1 MRINDLLLESTH
13 PLFESVLPSYHPT
26 VRMGEDLARSL
37 MEAQLTAQQ
46 VQALFAQVQQQVD
59 AGGGNRTIAGK
70 GVDVAKKIKAIYD
83 YAKKVTLDTG
93 LVKGFESG
101 YDKVAAELKEKTG
114 GDAGVM
120 RYIQKYRDFAKKHP
134 GVQKAVYATL
144 VLAVGVAGYVGMGP
158 AFLVLK
164 PAIIGVMK
172 FTDKLL
178 QGEGFVSSAVSGL
191 ETYSIASI
199 AQSIGAGVKT
209 LFGGGIPT
217 EIPKPIGGGAG
228 AVAATDA
235 GPGAGGAATEPTART
250 SKLVNR
256 PDDFGPTRGSSGDS
270 MIDQQQ
276 NPMRVRNRIANAYAE
291 KMGLPPGNHHGAK
304 FLGGVPVEIDGK
316 PVPQNLYT
324 KNDLENIQ
332 AAKQGAAQMDQSA
345 AAGKALSNPQST
357 GKLSTGET
365 PAQQSARY
373 AKNDVGNTP
382 GQQATKDALRA
393 GNADAIEK
401 GERANISRKI
411 AQDQAQATTAEP
423 ELKGKALAGNA
434 ADAVTGSSPTSKGVN
449 VIKKMIAAGEIKTPE
464 DFKAA
469 LKTAAQQAGYN
480 SMQAQSG
487 ISNIQSA
494 LQAELR
500 DAGYGSKVRIIDQD
514 FVDAL
519 AKKATGG
526 AAAAA
531 QPTGAATAAGQ
542 SPASKAGFEPTGDD
556 DIDHIGQSK
565 VNGKWV
571 NNNDPSIAKQGAK
584 LQGAMDAAGPAKA
597 PVSASISNTTGTDML
612 DAAQQD
618 PKVKKVLDY
627 LTKDINDKFAK
638 VGSGKLGSEV
648 LQNIQKDL
656 MKQVDT
662 LYPAEAEL
670 QMTAGQKK
678 QLVYQLVAKAQDSY
692 IESSPKLSGIVNDTT
707 SKLFDK
713 IGSGAI
719 KTELDLDK
727 FIRSEIIGQNPDLKS
742 TPAITTMLTAKAD
755 SLLKNIYSDAMEA
768 DPKLTKNPEW
778 KIKAVQQYLSKKESI
793 NFYKPALTESQVME
807 AFRGTAFAPTLL
819 TETQVKRLFQ
829 NLEEGPI
836 WDKIKSAGGAVAG
849 AAIKGA
855 NAAAGSKLG
864 QAAIKGANVAG
875 QKIATGAENLTNKVT
890 ADKLMGAWKKAG
902 SPTDSTAVFEFLKT
916 QGIDENVLRTAFKAA
931 NIPVGKAKKPAAT
944 PGAATAGGAAG
955 KPGTA
960 GTTPSGVPA
969 ISAQYNAVLAQIQ
982 KLQPADKQKL
992 VALLQQELATA

>member
-120 RYIQKYRDFAKKHP
+120 RYIQKYRDFAKEHP

-217 EIPKPIGGGAG
+217 EIPKPIGGGAVAG
-228 AVAATDA
+228 AATDA
-235 GPGAGGAATEPTART
+235 GGPGTGGSADP
-250 SKLVNR
+250 
-256 PDDFGPTRGSSGDS
+256 
-270 MIDQQQ
+270 Q
-276 NPMRVRNRIANAYAE
+276 
-291 KMGLPPGNHHGAK
+291 
-304 FLGGVPVEIDGK
+304 GG
-316 PVPQNLYT
+316 
-324 KNDLENIQ
+324 
-332 AAKQGAAQMDQSA
+332 
-345 AAGKALSNPQST
+345 

-382 GQQATKDALRA
+382 GQQDTKDALR
-393 GNADAIEK
+393 
-401 GERANISRKI
+401 
-411 AQDQAQATTAEP
+411 
-423 ELKGKALAGNA
+423 AGNA

-597 PVSASISNTTGTDML
+597 PASASISNTTGTDML
-612 DAAQQD
+612 DAANQD
-618 PKVKKVLDY
+618 PKVKRVLDY
-627 LTKDINDKFAK
+627 LTKDINDKFNK
-638 VGSGKLGSEV
+638 VGPGKLGSEV

-678 QLVYQLVAKAQDSY
+678 ELVYQLMAKAQDSY
-692 IESSPKLSGIVNDTT
+692 IESSPRLSGIVNDTT
-707 SKLFDK
+707 NKLFDK

-727 FIRSEIIGQNPDLKS
+727 FIRNEIIGQNPDLKS
-742 TPAITTMLTAKAD
+742 QPANITMLTAKAD

-778 KIKAVQQYLSKKESI
+778 KIKAIQQYLSKLPKGESI
-793 NFYKPALTESQVME
+793 NFDRPALTESQVME

-819 TETQVKRLFQ
+819 TEAQVKRLFQ
-829 NLEEGPI
+829 KLEEGPI
-836 WDKIKSAGGAVAG
+836 WDKFKSAGGAVAG
-849 AAIKGA
+849 AAMKGA
-855 NAAAGSKLG
+855 SAAASSKLG
-864 QAAIKGANVAG
+864 QAAIKGAAAAG
-875 QKIATGAENLTNKVT
+875 QKIATGAGNLTNKVT

-902 SPTDSTAVFEFLKT
+902 SPTDSKAVFEFLKT

-931 NIPVGKAKKPAAT
+931 KIPVGKAKKPAAT
-944 PGAATAGGAAG
+944 PGTASAGTATG

-982 KLQPADKQKL
+982 KLPPAEKQKA
-992 VALLQQELATA
+992 VKYIQTRLAAA

>member
-26 VRMGEDLARSL
+26 VRLGEDLARTIT
-37 MEAQLTAQQ
+37 EAALTADQISQ
-46 VQALFAQVQQQVD
+46 LFQTVQKQVD
-59 AGGGNRTIAGK
+59 AGGGNRTAIGK
-70 GVDVAKKIKAIYD
+70 GVDAGKTVAKAYTYLKQLAQD
-83 YAKKVTLDTG
+83 SG
-93 LVKGFESG
+93 PVKGFDSAF
-101 YDKVAAELKEKTG
+101 DKVAAELKTATG

-120 RYIQKYRDFAKKHP
+120 RYIQSYRNFAKAHP
-134 GVQKAVYATL
+134 VAQKIIYSTL
-144 VLAVGVAGYVGMGP
+144 VLGAGIAAYGALGPAGVA
-158 AFLVLK
+158 LK
-164 PAIIGVMK
+164 PVIIASMK

-178 QGEGFVSSAVSGL
+178 QGEKFSTAAIAGAEVFAAAEILSKIGGAVK
-191 ETYSIASI
+191 AM
-199 AQSIGAGVKT
+199 V
-209 LFGGGIPT
+209 GGSTPT
-217 EIPKPIGGGAG
+217 ALPKATGGAG
-228 AVAATDA
+228 AVAGADAATPAPGGAPA
-235 GPGAGGAATEPTART
+235 GTPAAQPTGGAPAAQPAGAG
-250 SKLVNR
+250 
-256 PDDFGPTRGSSGDS
+256 
-270 MIDQQQ
+270 
-276 NPMRVRNRIANAYAE
+276 
-291 KMGLPPGNHHGAK
+291 
-304 FLGGVPVEIDGK
+304 
-316 PVPQNLYT
+316 
-324 KNDLENIQ
+324 
-332 AAKQGAAQMDQSA
+332 
-345 AAGKALSNPQST
+345 
-357 GKLSTGET
+357 
-365 PAQQSARY
+365 
-373 AKNDVGNTP
+373 
-382 GQQATKDALRA
+382 
-393 GNADAIEK
+393 
-401 GERANISRKI
+401 
-411 AQDQAQATTAEP
+411 
-423 ELKGKALAGNA
+423 A

-480 SMQAQSG
+480 NMQAQSG

-531 QPTGAATAAGQ
+531 QPAGAGAAPEPKGSELAAQ
-542 SPASKAGFEPTGDD
+542 RDADMRAASAKAEP
-556 DIDHIGQSK
+556 
-565 VNGKWV
+565 
-571 NNNDPSIAKQGAK
+571 
-584 LQGAMDAAGPAKA
+584 AAGPAKA
-597 PVSASISNTTGTDML
+597 PASASISNTTGTDML

-670 QMTAGQKK
+670 QMTPGQKK

-742 TPAITTMLTAKAD
+742 TPAITSMLTAKAD

-768 DPKLTKNPEW
+768 DPKLTKDPEW
-778 KIKAVQQYLSKKESI
+778 KIKAIQQYLSKKESI
-793 NFYKPALTESQVME
+793 NFDRPALTESQVME
-807 AFRGTAFAPTLL
+807 AFRGTAFAPSLL
-819 TETQVKRLFQ
+819 TEAQVRKLFQ
-829 NLEEGPI
+829 HISEGP
-836 WDKIKSAGGAVAG
+836 WDAIKKAGSAVAGSKFGQAAVKASGAVAKQIG
-849 AAIKGA
+849 IT
-855 NAAAGSKLG
+855 AG
-864 QAAIKGANVAG
+864 NM
-875 QKIATGAENLTNKVT
+875 TNKVT

-916 QGIDENVLRTAFKAA
+916 QGIDENILRTAFKAA
-931 NIPVGKAKKPAAT
+931 RIPVGRAKKPAAT
-944 PGAATAGGAAG
+944 PGAATAGSAVTG

-982 KLQPADKQKL
+982 KLPPVEKQK
-992 VALLQQELATA
+992 AIKYIQTRLAAA

>member
-26 VRMGEDLARSL
+26 VRLGEDLARTIT
-37 MEAQLTAQQ
+37 EAALTADQISQ
-46 VQALFAQVQQQVD
+46 LFQTVQKQVD
-59 AGGGNRTIAGK
+59 AGGGNRTAIGK
-70 GVDVAKKIKAIYD
+70 GVDAGKTVAKAYTYLKQLAQD
-83 YAKKVTLDTG
+83 SG
-93 LVKGFESG
+93 PVKGFDSAF
-101 YDKVAAELKEKTG
+101 DKVAAELKTATG

-120 RYIQKYRDFAKKHP
+120 RYIQSYRNFAKAHP
-134 GVQKAVYATL
+134 VAQKIIYSTL
-144 VLAVGVAGYVGMGP
+144 VLGAGIAAYGALGPAGVA
-158 AFLVLK
+158 LK
-164 PAIIGVMK
+164 PVIIASMK

-178 QGEGFVSSAVSGL
+178 QGEKFSTAAIAGAEVFAAAEIMSKIGGAVK
-191 ETYSIASI
+191 AM
-199 AQSIGAGVKT
+199 V
-209 LFGGGIPT
+209 GGGTPT
-217 EIPKPIGGGAG
+217 ALPKATGGAG
-228 AVAATDA
+228 AVAGADAATPAPGGAPA
-235 GPGAGGAATEPTART
+235 GIPTAQPTGSAPAAQPAGAG
-250 SKLVNR
+250 
-256 PDDFGPTRGSSGDS
+256 
-270 MIDQQQ
+270 
-276 NPMRVRNRIANAYAE
+276 
-291 KMGLPPGNHHGAK
+291 
-304 FLGGVPVEIDGK
+304 
-316 PVPQNLYT
+316 
-324 KNDLENIQ
+324 
-332 AAKQGAAQMDQSA
+332 
-345 AAGKALSNPQST
+345 
-357 GKLSTGET
+357 
-365 PAQQSARY
+365 
-373 AKNDVGNTP
+373 
-382 GQQATKDALRA
+382 
-393 GNADAIEK
+393 
-401 GERANISRKI
+401 
-411 AQDQAQATTAEP
+411 
-423 ELKGKALAGNA
+423 A

-531 QPTGAATAAGQ
+531 QPTGAGAAPEPKGSELAAQ
-542 SPASKAGFEPTGDD
+542 RDADMRAASAKAEP
-556 DIDHIGQSK
+556 
-565 VNGKWV
+565 
-571 NNNDPSIAKQGAK
+571 
-584 LQGAMDAAGPAKA
+584 AAGPAKA
-597 PVSASISNTTGTDML
+597 PASASISNTTGTDML

-670 QMTAGQKK
+670 QMTPGQKK

-742 TPAITTMLTAKAD
+742 TPAITSMLTAKAD

-768 DPKLTKNPEW
+768 DPKLTKDPEW
-778 KIKAVQQYLSKKESI
+778 KIKAIQQYLSKKESI
-793 NFYKPALTESQVME
+793 NFDRPALTESQVIE
-807 AFRGTAFAPTLL
+807 AFRGTMFHKDTL
-819 TETQVKRLFQ
+819 TEAQVRKLFQ
-829 NLEEGPI
+829 QISEGP
-836 WDKIKSAGGAVAG
+836 WDAIKKAGAAVAGSKFGQAAVKASGAVAKQIG
-849 AAIKGA
+849 IT
-855 NAAAGSKLG
+855 AG
-864 QAAIKGANVAG
+864 NM
-875 QKIATGAENLTNKVT
+875 TNKVT

-916 QGIDENVLRTAFKAA
+916 QGIDENILRTAFKAA
-931 NIPVGKAKKPAAT
+931 RIPVGKSKKPAAT

-982 KLQPADKQKL
+982 KLPPAEKQKA
-992 VALLQQELATA
+992 VKYIQTRLAAA

>member
-26 VRMGEDLARSL
+26 VRLGEDLARTIT
-37 MEAQLTAQQ
+37 EAALTADQISQ
-46 VQALFAQVQQQVD
+46 LFQTVQKQVD
-59 AGGGNRTIAGK
+59 AGGGNRTAIGK
-70 GVDVAKKIKAIYD
+70 GVDAGKTVAKAYTYLKQLAQD
-83 YAKKVTLDTG
+83 SG
-93 LVKGFESG
+93 PVKGFDSAF
-101 YDKVAAELKEKTG
+101 DKVAAELKTATG

-120 RYIQKYRDFAKKHP
+120 RYIQSYRNFAKAHP
-134 GVQKAVYATL
+134 VAQKIIYSTL
-144 VLAVGVAGYVGMGP
+144 VLGAGIAAYGALGPAGVA
-158 AFLVLK
+158 LK
-164 PAIIGVMK
+164 PVIIASMK

-178 QGEGFVSSAVSGL
+178 QGEKFSTAAIAGAEVFAAAEIMSKIGGAVK
-191 ETYSIASI
+191 AM
-199 AQSIGAGVKT
+199 V
-209 LFGGGIPT
+209 GGGTPT
-217 EIPKPIGGGAG
+217 ALPKATGGAG
-228 AVAATDA
+228 AVAGADA
-235 GPGAGGAATEPTART
+235 GPGTGGSADP
-250 SKLVNR
+250 
-256 PDDFGPTRGSSGDS
+256 
-270 MIDQQQ
+270 Q
-276 NPMRVRNRIANAYAE
+276 
-291 KMGLPPGNHHGAK
+291 
-304 FLGGVPVEIDGK
+304 GG
-316 PVPQNLYT
+316 
-324 KNDLENIQ
+324 
-332 AAKQGAAQMDQSA
+332 
-345 AAGKALSNPQST
+345 

-382 GQQATKDALRA
+382 GQQATKDALR
-393 GNADAIEK
+393 
-401 GERANISRKI
+401 
-411 AQDQAQATTAEP
+411 
-423 ELKGKALAGNA
+423 AGNA

-531 QPTGAATAAGQ
+531 QPTGAGAAPEPKGSELAAQ
-542 SPASKAGFEPTGDD
+542 RDADMRAASAKAEP
-556 DIDHIGQSK
+556 
-565 VNGKWV
+565 
-571 NNNDPSIAKQGAK
+571 
-584 LQGAMDAAGPAKA
+584 AAGPAKA
-597 PVSASISNTTGTDML
+597 PASASISNTTGTDML

-670 QMTAGQKK
+670 QMTPGQKK

-742 TPAITTMLTAKAD
+742 TPAITSMLTAKAD

-768 DPKLTKNPEW
+768 DPKLTKDPEW
-778 KIKAVQQYLSKKESI
+778 KIKAIQQYLSKKESI
-793 NFYKPALTESQVME
+793 NFDRPALTESQVME
-807 AFRGTAFAPTLL
+807 AFRGTMFHKDTL
-819 TETQVKRLFQ
+819 TEAQVRKLFQ
-829 NLEEGPI
+829 QISEGP
-836 WDKIKSAGGAVAG
+836 WDAIKKAGAAVAGSKFGQAAVKAGGAVAKQIG
-849 AAIKGA
+849 IT
-855 NAAAGSKLG
+855 AG
-864 QAAIKGANVAG
+864 NM
-875 QKIATGAENLTNKVT
+875 TNKVT

-916 QGIDENVLRTAFKAA
+916 QGIDENILRTAFKAA
-931 NIPVGKAKKPAAT
+931 RIPVGKSKKPAAT

-982 KLQPADKQKL
+982 KLPPAEKQKA
-992 VALLQQELATA
+992 VKYIQTRLAAA

>member
-26 VRMGEDLARSL
+26 VRLGEDLARTIT
-37 MEAQLTAQQ
+37 EAALTADQISQ
-46 VQALFAQVQQQVD
+46 LFQTVQKQVD
-59 AGGGNRTIAGK
+59 AGGGNRTTIGK
-70 GVDVAKKIKAIYD
+70 GVDAGKTVAKAYTYLKQLAQD
-83 YAKKVTLDTG
+83 SG
-93 LVKGFESG
+93 PVKGFDSAF
-101 YDKVAAELKEKTG
+101 DKVAAELKTATG

-120 RYIQKYRDFAKKHP
+120 RYIQSYRNFAKAHP
-134 GVQKAVYATL
+134 VAQKIIYSTL
-144 VLAVGVAGYVGMGP
+144 VLGAGIAAYGALGPAGVA
-158 AFLVLK
+158 LK
-164 PAIIGVMK
+164 PVIIASMK

-178 QGEGFVSSAVSGL
+178 QGEKFSTAAIAGAEVFAAAEIMSKIGGAVK
-191 ETYSIASI
+191 AM
-199 AQSIGAGVKT
+199 V
-209 LFGGGIPT
+209 GGGTPT
-217 EIPKPIGGGAG
+217 ALPKATGGAG
-228 AVAATDA
+228 AVAGADAATPAPGGAPA
-235 GPGAGGAATEPTART
+235 GTPGAQPTGAAT
-250 SKLVNR
+250 
-256 PDDFGPTRGSSGDS
+256 
-270 MIDQQQ
+270 
-276 NPMRVRNRIANAYAE
+276 
-291 KMGLPPGNHHGAK
+291 
-304 FLGGVPVEIDGK
+304 
-316 PVPQNLYT
+316 
-324 KNDLENIQ
+324 
-332 AAKQGAAQMDQSA
+332 
-345 AAGKALSNPQST
+345 
-357 GKLSTGET
+357 
-365 PAQQSARY
+365 
-373 AKNDVGNTP
+373 
-382 GQQATKDALRA
+382 
-393 GNADAIEK
+393 
-401 GERANISRKI
+401 
-411 AQDQAQATTAEP
+411 AEP
-423 ELKGKALAGNA
+423 AAPKAGA

-531 QPTGAATAAGQ
+531 QPTGAGAAPEPKGSELAAQ
-542 SPASKAGFEPTGDD
+542 RDADMRAASAKAEP
-556 DIDHIGQSK
+556 
-565 VNGKWV
+565 
-571 NNNDPSIAKQGAK
+571 
-584 LQGAMDAAGPAKA
+584 AAGPAKA
-597 PVSASISNTTGTDML
+597 PASASISNTTGTDML

-670 QMTAGQKK
+670 QMTPGQKK

-742 TPAITTMLTAKAD
+742 TPAITSMLTAKAD

-768 DPKLTKNPEW
+768 DPKLTKDPEW
-778 KIKAVQQYLSKKESI
+778 KIKAIQQYLSKKESI
-793 NFYKPALTESQVME
+793 NFDRPALTESQVIE
-807 AFRGTAFAPTLL
+807 AFRGTMFHKDTL
-819 TETQVKRLFQ
+819 TEAQVRKLFQ
-829 NLEEGPI
+829 QISEGP
-836 WDKIKSAGGAVAG
+836 WDAIKKAGAAVAGSKFGQAAVKASGAVAKQIG
-849 AAIKGA
+849 IT
-855 NAAAGSKLG
+855 AG
-864 QAAIKGANVAG
+864 NM
-875 QKIATGAENLTNKVT
+875 TNKVT

-916 QGIDENVLRTAFKAA
+916 QGIDENILRTAFKAA
-931 NIPVGKAKKPAAT
+931 RIPVGKSKKPAAT

-982 KLQPADKQKL
+982 KLPPAEKQKA
-992 VALLQQELATA
+992 VKYIQTRLAAA

>member
-26 VRMGEDLARSL
+26 VRLGEDLARTIT
-37 MEAQLTAQQ
+37 EAALTADQISQ
-46 VQALFAQVQQQVD
+46 LFQTVQKQVD
-59 AGGGNRTIAGK
+59 AGGGNRTTIGK
-70 GVDVAKKIKAIYD
+70 GVDAGKTVAKAYTYLKQLAQD
-83 YAKKVTLDTG
+83 SG
-93 LVKGFESG
+93 PVKGFDSAF
-101 YDKVAAELKEKTG
+101 DKVAAELKTATG

-120 RYIQKYRDFAKKHP
+120 RYIQSYRNFAKAHP
-134 GVQKAVYATL
+134 VAQKIIYSTL
-144 VLAVGVAGYVGMGP
+144 VLGAGIAAYGALGPAGVA
-158 AFLVLK
+158 LK
-164 PAIIGVMK
+164 PVIIASMK

-178 QGEGFVSSAVSGL
+178 QGEKFSTAAIAGAEVFAAAEIMSKIGGAVK
-191 ETYSIASI
+191 AM
-199 AQSIGAGVKT
+199 V
-209 LFGGGIPT
+209 GGGTPT
-217 EIPKPIGGGAG
+217 ALPKATGGAG
-228 AVAATDA
+228 AVAGADAATPAPGGAPA
-235 GPGAGGAATEPTART
+235 GIPTAQPTGSAPAAQPAGAG
-250 SKLVNR
+250 
-256 PDDFGPTRGSSGDS
+256 
-270 MIDQQQ
+270 
-276 NPMRVRNRIANAYAE
+276 
-291 KMGLPPGNHHGAK
+291 
-304 FLGGVPVEIDGK
+304 
-316 PVPQNLYT
+316 
-324 KNDLENIQ
+324 
-332 AAKQGAAQMDQSA
+332 
-345 AAGKALSNPQST
+345 
-357 GKLSTGET
+357 
-365 PAQQSARY
+365 
-373 AKNDVGNTP
+373 
-382 GQQATKDALRA
+382 
-393 GNADAIEK
+393 
-401 GERANISRKI
+401 
-411 AQDQAQATTAEP
+411 
-423 ELKGKALAGNA
+423 A

-531 QPTGAATAAGQ
+531 QPTGAGAAPEPKGSELAAQ
-542 SPASKAGFEPTGDD
+542 RDADMRAASAKAEP
-556 DIDHIGQSK
+556 
-565 VNGKWV
+565 
-571 NNNDPSIAKQGAK
+571 
-584 LQGAMDAAGPAKA
+584 AAGPAKA
-597 PVSASISNTTGTDML
+597 PASASISNTTGTDML

-638 VGSGKLGSEV
+638 VGSGKLVIEL

-670 QMTAGQKK
+670 QMTPGQKK

-742 TPAITTMLTAKAD
+742 TPAITSMLTAKAD

-768 DPKLTKNPEW
+768 DPKLTKDPEW
-778 KIKAVQQYLSKKESI
+778 KIKAIQQYLSKKESI
-793 NFYKPALTESQVME
+793 NFDRPALTESQVIE
-807 AFRGTAFAPTLL
+807 AFRGTMFHKDTL
-819 TETQVKRLFQ
+819 TEAQVRKLFQ
-829 NLEEGPI
+829 QISEGP
-836 WDKIKSAGGAVAG
+836 WDAIKKAGAAVAGSKFGQAAVKASGAVAKQIG
-849 AAIKGA
+849 IT
-855 NAAAGSKLG
+855 AG
-864 QAAIKGANVAG
+864 NM
-875 QKIATGAENLTNKVT
+875 TNKVT

-916 QGIDENVLRTAFKAA
+916 QGIDENILRTAFKAA
-931 NIPVGKAKKPAAT
+931 RIPVGKSKKPAAT

-982 KLQPADKQKL
+982 KLPPAEKQKA
-992 VALLQQELATA
+992 VKYIQTRLAAA

>member
-26 VRMGEDLARSL
+26 VRLGEDLARTIT
-37 MEAQLTAQQ
+37 EAALTADQISQ
-46 VQALFAQVQQQVD
+46 LFQTVQKQVD
-59 AGGGNRTIAGK
+59 AGGGNRTTIGK
-70 GVDVAKKIKAIYD
+70 GVDAGKTVAKAYTYLKQLAQD
-83 YAKKVTLDTG
+83 SG
-93 LVKGFESG
+93 PVKGFDSAF
-101 YDKVAAELKEKTG
+101 DKVAAELKTATG

-120 RYIQKYRDFAKKHP
+120 RYIQSYRNFAKAHP
-134 GVQKAVYATL
+134 VAQKIIYSTL
-144 VLAVGVAGYVGMGP
+144 VLGAGIAAYGALGPAGVA
-158 AFLVLK
+158 LK
-164 PAIIGVMK
+164 PVIIASMK

-178 QGEGFVSSAVSGL
+178 QGEKFSTAAIAGAEVFAAAEIMSKIGGAVK
-191 ETYSIASI
+191 AM
-199 AQSIGAGVKT
+199 V
-209 LFGGGIPT
+209 GGGTPT
-217 EIPKPIGGGAG
+217 ALPKATGG
-228 AVAATDA
+228 AVAGADAATPAPGGAPA
-235 GPGAGGAATEPTART
+235 GTPVAQPTGSAPAAQPAGAG
-250 SKLVNR
+250 
-256 PDDFGPTRGSSGDS
+256 
-270 MIDQQQ
+270 
-276 NPMRVRNRIANAYAE
+276 
-291 KMGLPPGNHHGAK
+291 
-304 FLGGVPVEIDGK
+304 
-316 PVPQNLYT
+316 
-324 KNDLENIQ
+324 
-332 AAKQGAAQMDQSA
+332 
-345 AAGKALSNPQST
+345 
-357 GKLSTGET
+357 
-365 PAQQSARY
+365 
-373 AKNDVGNTP
+373 
-382 GQQATKDALRA
+382 
-393 GNADAIEK
+393 
-401 GERANISRKI
+401 
-411 AQDQAQATTAEP
+411 
-423 ELKGKALAGNA
+423 A

-531 QPTGAATAAGQ
+531 QPTGAGAAPEPKGSELAAQ
-542 SPASKAGFEPTGDD
+542 RDADMRAASAKAEP
-556 DIDHIGQSK
+556 
-565 VNGKWV
+565 
-571 NNNDPSIAKQGAK
+571 
-584 LQGAMDAAGPAKA
+584 AAGPAKA
-597 PVSASISNTTGTDML
+597 PASASISNTTGTDML

-670 QMTAGQKK
+670 QMTPGQKK

-742 TPAITTMLTAKAD
+742 TPAITSMLTAKAD

-768 DPKLTKNPEW
+768 DPKLTKDPEW
-778 KIKAVQQYLSKKESI
+778 KIKAIQQYLSKKESI
-793 NFYKPALTESQVME
+793 NFDRPALTESQVME
-807 AFRGTAFAPTLL
+807 AFRGTMFHKDTL
-819 TETQVKRLFQ
+819 TEAQVRKLFQ
-829 NLEEGPI
+829 QISEGP
-836 WDKIKSAGGAVAG
+836 WDAIKKAGSAVAGSKFGQAAVKAGGAVAKQIG
-849 AAIKGA
+849 IT
-855 NAAAGSKLG
+855 AG
-864 QAAIKGANVAG
+864 NM
-875 QKIATGAENLTNKVT
+875 TNKVT

-916 QGIDENVLRTAFKAA
+916 QGIDENILRTAFKAA
-931 NIPVGKAKKPAAT
+931 RIPVGRAKKPAAT
-944 PGAATAGGAAG
+944 PGAATAGGAATG

-982 KLQPADKQKL
+982 KLPPAEKQKA
-992 VALLQQELATA
+992 VKYIQTRLAAA

>member
-26 VRMGEDLARSL
+26 VRLGEDLARTIT
-37 MEAQLTAQQ
+37 EAALTADQISQ
-46 VQALFAQVQQQVD
+46 LFQTVQKQVD
-59 AGGGNRTIAGK
+59 AGGGNRTAIGK
-70 GVDVAKKIKAIYD
+70 GVDAGKTVAKAYTYLKQLAQD
-83 YAKKVTLDTG
+83 SG
-93 LVKGFESG
+93 PVKGFDSAF
-101 YDKVAAELKEKTG
+101 DKVAAELKTATG

-120 RYIQKYRDFAKKHP
+120 RYIQSYRNFAKAHP
-134 GVQKAVYATL
+134 VAQKIIYSTL
-144 VLAVGVAGYVGMGP
+144 VLGAGIAAYGALGPAGVA
-158 AFLVLK
+158 LK
-164 PAIIGVMK
+164 PVIIASMK

-178 QGEGFVSSAVSGL
+178 QGEKFSTAAIAGAEVFAAAEILSKIGGAVK
-191 ETYSIASI
+191 AM
-199 AQSIGAGVKT
+199 V
-209 LFGGGIPT
+209 GGSTPT
-217 EIPKPIGGGAG
+217 ALPKATGGAG
-228 AVAATDA
+228 AVAGADAATPAPGGAPA
-235 GPGAGGAATEPTART
+235 GTPAAQPAGAG
-250 SKLVNR
+250 
-256 PDDFGPTRGSSGDS
+256 
-270 MIDQQQ
+270 
-276 NPMRVRNRIANAYAE
+276 
-291 KMGLPPGNHHGAK
+291 
-304 FLGGVPVEIDGK
+304 
-316 PVPQNLYT
+316 
-324 KNDLENIQ
+324 
-332 AAKQGAAQMDQSA
+332 
-345 AAGKALSNPQST
+345 
-357 GKLSTGET
+357 
-365 PAQQSARY
+365 
-373 AKNDVGNTP
+373 
-382 GQQATKDALRA
+382 
-393 GNADAIEK
+393 
-401 GERANISRKI
+401 
-411 AQDQAQATTAEP
+411 
-423 ELKGKALAGNA
+423 A

-531 QPTGAATAAGQ
+531 QPTGAGAAPEPKGSELAAQ
-542 SPASKAGFEPTGDD
+542 RDADMRAASAKAEP
-556 DIDHIGQSK
+556 
-565 VNGKWV
+565 
-571 NNNDPSIAKQGAK
+571 
-584 LQGAMDAAGPAKA
+584 AAGPAKA
-597 PVSASISNTTGTDML
+597 PASASISNTTGTDML

-670 QMTAGQKK
+670 QMTPGQKK

-742 TPAITTMLTAKAD
+742 TPAITSMLTAKAD

-768 DPKLTKNPEW
+768 DPKLTKDPEW
-778 KIKAVQQYLSKKESI
+778 KIKAIQQYLSKKESI
-793 NFYKPALTESQVME
+793 NFDRPALTESQVME
-807 AFRGTAFAPTLL
+807 AFRGTMFHKDTL
-819 TETQVKRLFQ
+819 TEAQVRKLFQ
-829 NLEEGPI
+829 QISEGP
-836 WDKIKSAGGAVAG
+836 WDAIKKAGAAVAGSKFGQAAVKAGGAVAKQIG
-849 AAIKGA
+849 IT
-855 NAAAGSKLG
+855 AG
-864 QAAIKGANVAG
+864 NM
-875 QKIATGAENLTNKVT
+875 TNKVT

-916 QGIDENVLRTAFKAA
+916 QGIDENILRTAFKAA
-931 NIPVGKAKKPAAT
+931 RIPIGKSKKPAAT

-982 KLQPADKQKL
+982 KLPPAEKQKA
-992 VALLQQELATA
+992 VKYIQTRLAAA